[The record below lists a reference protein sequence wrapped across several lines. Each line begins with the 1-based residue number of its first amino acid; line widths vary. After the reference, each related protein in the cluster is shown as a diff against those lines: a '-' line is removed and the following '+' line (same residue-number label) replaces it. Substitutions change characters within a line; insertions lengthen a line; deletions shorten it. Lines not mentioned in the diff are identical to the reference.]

1 MKDLPMFN
9 KLFFALCSTL
19 MIALTSPSAAE
30 EPTYHTIQGSGGEYE
45 VFGTKQEALNTKDKL
60 TNETWVNNNRII
72 SYQNQRAKYNA
83 SDETTEWIN
92 GKYVSQHELWDYKI
106 AAERA
111 KIKAAEQKIIAP
123 MGEEREKKYK
133 AQKIADAKAKLI
145 EDARL
150 AKIAADKVLE
160 DARLAK
166 IAADRLAKIAADKV
180 IEDARLAKIAA
191 DKVIEDARLAT
202 IAAAKKKA
210 EDDAAA
216 KKIEDERLAKIA
228 ADKVIEDARLAT
240 IAAAK
245 KKAEDDAYREKERKR
260 LAEELKKQQAYA
272 YKVKMEG
279 EPLEKRLEDP
289 VFAKKYKEDRIKL
302 GWMLERK
309 QRKEE
314 AARIKEV
321 IRKQRLKDMIS
332 IVLNVA
338 GNIGAKDPNKITTI
352 TKDGQVRTLYCNPGP
367 CTPGSVK
374 LHENISGLEMGVDIN
389 TLAKRIET
397 NAAQRKR
404 QDNTNENNAKT
415 AEDIASLGN
424 VSLDTLFEQSEADL
438 DETNDISLTRALS
451 IPKNQVE
458 KNKEA
463 YKDSVKNSHKN
474 SHKNKEAE
482 TDYVKNAD
490 EIKQY
495 CLYEGC

>member
-60 TNETWVNNNRII
+60 TNETWVNNNRIDA
-72 SYQNQRAKYNA
+72 YQNQRAKYNA

-191 DKVIEDARLAT
+191 DKEKEEKRLAK
-202 IAAAKKKA
+202 I
-210 EDDAAA
+210 AAA
-216 KKIEDERLAKIA
+216 KKIEELQLAS
-228 ADKVIEDARLAT
+228 

-245 KKAEDDAYREKERKR
+245 LRREEENAAFAARRAEK
-260 LAEELKKQQAYA
+260 LAENI
-272 YKVKMEG
+272 KMAQDLAADKARRLREY
-279 EPLEKRLEDP
+279 EKNK
-289 VFAKKYKEDRIKL
+289 AK
-302 GWMLERK
+302 
-309 QRKEE
+309 
-314 AARIKEV
+314 
-321 IRKQRLKDMIS
+321 
-332 IVLNVA
+332 NVA
-338 GNIGAKDPNKITTI
+338 SIALSLLDEFNKGPKDPNIIKSI
-352 TKDGQVRTLYCNPGP
+352 TKDGIVRTLYCNPGP
-367 CTPGSVK
+367 CTPGSMI
-374 LHENISGLEMGVDIN
+374 LHGNISGVDMGVPVNGFAKQLKVHMADKKPGANFTVGDHLELIDPLRVFNDVEIINESAAKFYDSIDIN
-389 TLAKRIET
+389 LI
-397 NAAQRKR
+397 
-404 QDNTNENNAKT
+404 
-415 AEDIASLGN
+415 
-424 VSLDTLFEQSEADL
+424 
-438 DETNDISLTRALS
+438 RALS
-451 IPKNQVE
+451 IPKGQVE
-458 KNKEA
+458 KNKQAHTKLIE
-463 YKDSVKNSHKN
+463 SSHDN
-474 SHKNKEAE
+474 DVNPLQH
-482 TDYVKNAD
+482 
-490 EIKQY
+490 
-495 CLYEGC
+495 GCWWC